1 MTNTAQ
7 PTLASRLTHITR
19 NTLLVTFLFGLAAVA
34 GLFRNIIVAQE
45 FGIGAALDAYYA
57 AFKLPD
63 LLFAVVAGG
72 ALATAFIPIFADFLT
87 DGDRPGAWRLAA
99 AITNLVVIVTG
110 VLASIAWIFAPWLV
124 STLIAPGFPPPAQA
138 ETVQVMRI
146 VLFSTVLFG
155 ISAVQGSALNGFKH
169 FFLPALAPVVYPL
182 GIAAGAILLAPTMGV
197 TGLAIG
203 AVFGSL
209 LHLLIKV
216 PGLIKFG
223 YQWWPVLDLKSQAVR
238 RVLVLLGPRVLDLF
252 VFQFTLIMTTNLAS
266 RLGAGGVS
274 SVEWGWDA
282 MQLPETLIGTAF
294 GLVAFPTM
302 AELAAR
308 RDIAGL
314 RSTLGET
321 LRWVIA
327 LALPATVGLILL
339 GRPLLSFLYQRGQF
353 DAAAVDAVY
362 TTLRFFALGLVAQT
376 CLELTAR
383 AFFAQKDTVTPLIV
397 ATGSAVT
404 NILLAILLMGV
415 LGAGGLALANT
426 LAVTAE
432 VLVLMVILR
441 KRWGSVEGRLIGR
454 TLLRAGL
461 ASAVMGLVIV
471 AFLGRAEAAGL
482 GSLPLVALGGLLGVV
497 VYVVAGL
504 LFGVRELR
512 ELPHALLGR

>member
-1 MTNTAQ
+1 M
-7 PTLASRLTHITR
+7 
-19 NTLLVTFLFGLAAVA
+19 
-34 GLFRNIIVAQE
+34 
-45 FGIGAALDAYYA
+45 
-57 AFKLPD
+57 
-63 LLFAVVAGG
+63 
-72 ALATAFIPIFADFLT
+72 
-87 DGDRPGAWRLAA
+87 
-99 AITNLVVIVTG
+99 
-110 VLASIAWIFAPWLV
+110 
-124 STLIAPGFPPPAQA
+124 
-138 ETVQVMRI
+138 
-146 VLFSTVLFG
+146 
-155 ISAVQGSALNGFKH
+155 
-169 FFLPALAPVVYPL
+169 
-182 GIAAGAILLAPTMGV
+182 
-197 TGLAIG
+197 
-203 AVFGSL
+203 
-209 LHLLIKV
+209 
-216 PGLIKFG
+216 
-223 YQWWPVLDLKSQAVR
+223 
-238 RVLVLLGPRVLDLF
+238 
-252 VFQFTLIMTTNLAS
+252 
-266 RLGAGGVS
+266 
-274 SVEWGWDA
+274 
-282 MQLPETLIGTAF
+282 
-294 GLVAFPTM
+294 
-302 AELAAR
+302 
-308 RDIAGL
+308 
-314 RSTLGET
+314 
-321 LRWVIA
+321 
-327 LALPATVGLILL
+327 ILL